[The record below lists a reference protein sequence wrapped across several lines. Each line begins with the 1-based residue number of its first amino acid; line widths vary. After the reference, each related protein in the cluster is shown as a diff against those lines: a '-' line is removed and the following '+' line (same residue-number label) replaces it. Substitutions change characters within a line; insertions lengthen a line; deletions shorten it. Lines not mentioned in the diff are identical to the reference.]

1 MLTFKGFLGQALNFY
16 EYSFER
22 KESFTRKFLCDH
34 YYRCSSLFDMDN
46 QLAKYYLS
54 HKILKNAGILFYG
67 GQFFLVL
74 PECVGTG
81 IMPINGNY
89 QATSF
94 LIYL

>member
-1 MLTFKGFLGQALNFY
+1 MQV
-16 EYSFER
+16 
-22 KESFTRKFLCDH
+22 
-34 YYRCSSLFDMDN
+34 
-46 QLAKYYLS
+46 
-54 HKILKNAGILFYG
+54 FYG